1 MVFKPLSNDSNTKS
15 TLIQFVTN
23 KLIVFLYFN
32 FPIEIQHLEALLLFT
47 PNPTYLLS
55 IFREAIAFGK
65 GIIAKGIKVH

>member
-1 MVFKPLSNDSNTKS
+1 M
-15 TLIQFVTN
+15 TN
-23 KLIVFLYFN
+23 KIIVFLYFN